1 MMIRLIP
8 KKCSYKIQNNP
19 VYLLYVLSF
28 RNYIK
33 FIYLDIY
40 DNIILFLIKCS
51 LSNITKVGCMENIK
65 KFFISL
71 FTINLTQTLIWG
83 GIFVTFIGA
92 LFGDTIDSWTWMKV
106 GTGDALLKIG
116 SAILGA
122 GVFAVIMKSAQF
134 TEVFQKNIM
143 DVLYNPVNL
152 TDKSVLKEKWIFLT
166 NEMLKQVLPKVHYDA
181 TNQIEKQFLNSELE
195 YHFENYE
202 VTYDI
207 NVDSASNIATT
218 VTTTKASLVLSPN
231 IDNPVFKQ
239 VFYSDEKQKLLR
251 LSLNG
256 QREISIALIENPEKE
271 KSQVLTFPLKKYDNR
286 TDKEKDCIIPFERV
300 VQSKQDLGVDPYIA
314 FESGRYTKGMI
325 VKAKISDEHKIHFE
339 RFGSGILPPD
349 YHEENDGTEYERW
362 KLAEPEK
369 LLFPGEGFIMVII
382 KK

>member
-1 MMIRLIP
+1 MD
-8 KKCSYKIQNNP
+8 
-19 VYLLYVLSF
+19 
-28 RNYIK
+28 
-33 FIYLDIY
+33 LDAA
-40 DNIILFLIKCS
+40 
-51 LSNITKVGCMENIK
+51 K
-65 KFFISL
+65 KFFTSIFIVHL
-71 FTINLTQTLIWG
+71 AQVLIWG
-83 GIFVTFIGA
+83 GIFLTFIGA
-92 LFGDTIDSWTWMKV
+92 IFGTTIDAWPFAPV
-106 GTGDALLKIG
+106 GTGESLLKVG

-122 GVFAVIMKSAQF
+122 GVFAVILKSSQF
-134 TEVFQKNIM
+134 TVLFQKHIM
-143 DVLYNPVNL
+143 DVLYNPANMS
-152 TDKSVLKEKWIFLT
+152 DKSVLKEKWIFLT

-207 NVDSASNIATT
+207 NVDSASNIAT
-218 VTTTKASLVLSPN
+218 VLTTTKASLVLSPN
-231 IDNPVFKQ
+231 IDTPVFKQ
-239 VFYSDEKQKLLR
+239 VFYSDEKQTLLR

-256 QREISIALIENPEKE
+256 QRETSIGLIENPEKE
-271 KSQVLTFPLKKYDNR
+271 KSQILTFPLTKYDNR
-286 TDKEKDCIIPFERV
+286 VDKEKDCIIPFERV
-300 VQSKQDLGVDPYIA
+300 VQSKQDLGIDPYIA

-325 VKAKISDEHKIHFE
+325 VKAKINNEYKIHFE